1 VDELLMSME
10 NENEIEQYDEQ
21 DLIHS
26 LLSMVE
32 QDEDAKNN

>member
-1 VDELLMSME
+1 ME
-10 NENEIEQYDEQ
+10 NESEIELYDEQ

-26 LLSMVE
+26 SLLMVE